1 MTDLPNAEDVNYWK
15 TSKSSPDTW
24 MDRSRRQIEKLGGLI
39 LLEGFGS
46 EPSLGRAAYMLA
58 FELDG
63 EGYKVIWPVLYSK
76 TNNEKAARVQA
87 ATLLYHDIK
96 AKCISAAVLG
106 ARAAFFSFLMLPDG
120 RTAADVAIP
129 ELIKLAPAML
139 TASPNPPP

>member
-1 MTDLPNAEDVNYWK
+1 
-15 TSKSSPDTW
+15 
-24 MDRSRRQIEKLGGLI
+24 MDRSRRQIEKLGAQVLA
-39 LLEGFGS
+39 EGFGS
-46 EPSLGRAAYMLA
+46 EPGRGLAAYMLA

-63 EGYKVIWPVLYSK
+63 EGYKVIWPVLPTK
-76 TNNEKAARVQA
+76 TNNDKAARVQA

-106 ARAAFFSFLMLPDG
+106 TRAAFFSFLMLPDG

-139 TASPNPPP
+139 TAGPSPPPKERRSEV